1 MAAKRLNPMRV
12 SILAVGQMRGTD
24 EAALYGTYA
33 KRIAQA
39 GRRIG
44 LDGLHVTEIKEQSGA
59 DDRLAAHLA
68 ERTNTFIIALDETG
82 KDMNSRQ
89 LAGKIGAWR
98 DDGCRELV
106 FVIGAADGLRDDIR
120 HNANLTL
127 SLGRMTW
134 PHMLA
139 RVLLAEQIYRAI
151 SILSGHPYHRD

>member
-1 MAAKRLNPMRV
+1 MRL
-12 SILAVGQMRGTD
+12 SILAVGQMRGTG
-24 EAALYGTYA
+24 EAALYETYA

-39 GRRIG
+39 GRQIG
-44 LDGLHVTEIKEQSGA
+44 LDGLHATEIKEQSGA

-68 ERTNTFIIALDETG
+68 DRANAFIIALDETG
-82 KDMNSRQ
+82 KDMSSRQ
-89 LAGKIGAWR
+89 LADKIGVWR

-106 FVIGAADGLRDDIR
+106 FIIGAADGLRDDIR
-120 HNANLTL
+120 QQANLTL